1 MSQILFGEELN
12 LGLQILFYNKVT
24 LMVATSFR
32 SSHAAV
38 TARKDAVFAAD
49 WPASAKVAI

>member
-32 SSHAAV
+32 SSDAAV